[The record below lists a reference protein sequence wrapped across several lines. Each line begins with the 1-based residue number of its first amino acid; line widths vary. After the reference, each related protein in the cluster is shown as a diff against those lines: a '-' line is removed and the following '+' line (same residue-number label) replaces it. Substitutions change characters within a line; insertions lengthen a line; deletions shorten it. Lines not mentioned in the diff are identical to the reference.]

1 MVATLVLNELN
12 TGTKNETFQ
21 QSGKQILS
29 DIYWRVQLVC
39 VKVQSHSSLEP
50 PLGYNQDQMLLTVQ
64 GWLWPTRL
72 GGK

>member
-29 DIYWRVQLVC
+29 DIY
-39 VKVQSHSSLEP
+39 
-50 PLGYNQDQMLLTVQ
+50 
-64 GWLWPTRL
+64 
-72 GGK
+72 